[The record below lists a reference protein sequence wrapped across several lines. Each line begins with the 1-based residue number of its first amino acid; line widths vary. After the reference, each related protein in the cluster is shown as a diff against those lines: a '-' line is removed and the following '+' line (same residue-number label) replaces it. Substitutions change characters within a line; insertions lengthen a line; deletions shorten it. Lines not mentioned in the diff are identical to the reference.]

1 MTAAH
6 SNQTFKIVVLGA
18 PGVGKSTIISQF
30 LHRKFLELH
39 WFTIELEQQTT
50 LIGKEGRQVSLEIV
64 DTPGGYCFGA
74 RRRFAIESGD
84 AFILVFSLEDEC
96 SFETVAMIREDILRI
111 KRKNKVP
118 ILLTVAMIREDILRI
133 KRKNK
138 VPILLVGNKT
148 DIEDDKRITGKTG
161 AELFAK
167 KEWKTKYVEACGK
180 DHSSVTRVFQ
190 KLLKLAK
197 IKVELSSHE
206 QGETRRFTFPGSVK

>member
-1 MTAAH
+1 MAAAH

-18 PGVGKSTIISQF
+18 PRVGKSTIISQF
-30 LHRKFLELH
+30 LHQKFIELH
-39 WFTIELEQQTT
+39 WFTIELEQETT

-118 ILLTVAMIREDILRI
+118 ILL
-133 KRKNK
+133 
-138 VPILLVGNKT
+138 VGNKT
-148 DIEDDKRITGKTG
+148 DIEDDRKITGKTG

-206 QGETRRFTFPGSVK
+206 QGETRRFTFPGSVKRKLRAIGERRSSVA

>member
-1 MTAAH
+1 MAAAL

-111 KRKNKVP
+111 KK
-118 ILLTVAMIREDILRI
+118 
-133 KRKNK
+133 KNK

-148 DIEDDKRITGKTG
+148 DIEDDKRITGQTG

-197 IKVELSSHE
+197 IKVKLSSHE
-206 QGETRRFTFPGSVK
+206 QGETRRFTFPGSVKRKLRAIGKRRNSVA

>member
-1 MTAAH
+1 MAAAH

-30 LHRKFLELH
+30 LHRKFIELH

-96 SFETVAMIREDILRI
+96 SFETTAMIREDILRI
-111 KRKNKVP
+111 KRKK
-118 ILLTVAMIREDILRI
+118 
-133 KRKNK
+133 K

-148 DIEDDKRITGKTG
+148 DIEDNKRITGQTG
-161 AELFAK
+161 AERFAK
-167 KEWKTKYVEACGK
+167 KEWNTKYVEACGK

-206 QGETRRFTFPGSVK
+206 QGETRRFTFPGRVKRKLRSIAVAWQEKGCVV